1 MKKVYIILLLLVMT
15 ISAGCGTG
23 TTSSHNTEADIEL
36 DKPSVRKII
45 HWVKMYLILRA
56 KRIHQTTVTIGL

>member
-1 MKKVYIILLLLVMT
+1 MT

-36 DKPSVRKII
+36 DKPSVTITEII